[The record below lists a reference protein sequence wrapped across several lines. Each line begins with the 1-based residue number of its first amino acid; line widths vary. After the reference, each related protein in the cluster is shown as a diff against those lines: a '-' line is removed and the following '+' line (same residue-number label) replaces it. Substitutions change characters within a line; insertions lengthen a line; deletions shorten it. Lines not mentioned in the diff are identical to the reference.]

1 MNKNKSAG
9 LGSNHKAYRVSAVFA
24 FPLLRYAIILASV
37 MERGDE
43 GDSVSLRGGRVCKFH
58 CVVVSRKP
66 LLCQLEPT
74 SVDGRSLAST
84 RRCTTIVKDKLEVLT
99 ALEIIN

>member
-1 MNKNKSAG
+1 MRKNKSAE

-24 FPLLRYAIILASV
+24 FPLLWYAIILASV
-37 MERGDE
+37 MKRGDE
-43 GDSVSLRGGRVCKFH
+43 GDTVSLRGGRVCKFD
-58 CVVVSRKP
+58 CVVVSRKQ

-84 RRCTTIVKDKLEVLT
+84 SPSQDFAPL
-99 ALEIIN
+99 